1 MTVKSVKIIK
11 NKVFRNKKGNLVK
24 YISKKNKFFI
34 KFGEIYFNEIKK
46 GNKKGWNL
54 HKKNNCLII
63 CVYGKVEF
71 ILIDKRKRE
80 KKITL
85 SSNTGKIL
93 KIPPKVWFAFKSIK
107 KISILANLIE
117 RPHQD
122 SEVIKKNKIKN
133 YLIK

>member
-107 KISILANLIE
+107 KKSILANLIE